1 MGHCLVVVSHKGVGS
16 VSCGGAGGD
25 RGGGRRSGGLGT
37 AHAERVLRLLILPS
51 TTTLPAAATT
61 ASTTLA
67 AVVAAAPVAPSATAA
82 PVTMAALS
90 LVAAGSVA
98 LDLVE
103 SVVGVGRSVASLVLE
118 FVRLGL

>member
-1 MGHCLVVVSHKGVGS
+1 MGRGALSFSSRAQSSTRDLGPTGWGS
-16 VSCGGAGGD
+16 A
-25 RGGGRRSGGLGT
+25 
-37 AHAERVLRLLILPS
+37 LRLLISPS
-51 TTTLPAAATT
+51 ATTLSAAATT

-118 FVRLGL
+118 FVSLGL